1 MLGDLLWN
9 FFFKIKLYILMVF
22 LWLYFQARGM
32 CNQDEEDI
40 AKMQEPLQD
49 IKKQTQDELDK
60 V

>member
-1 MLGDLLWN
+1 
-9 FFFKIKLYILMVF
+9 MVF